1 MLYLFIDETGSYYK
15 MSPKGPWI
23 PMEDKTKEDSMLE
36 KLQQQWKKHVGLSI
50 PTDQILTML
59 EDAESISVSYPIPD
73 GILKEE
79 VD

>member
-1 MLYLFIDETGSYYK
+1 

-36 KLQQQWKKHVGLSI
+36 KLQQQWKKHIGLSI

-59 EDAESISVSYPIPD
+59 EDAESISVSYPVPD